1 MTSLIPRGA
10 GSLSTGHQAPDGFS
24 RTESKELARLQNR
37 ELTRGLVTATN
48 LQAKGFVT
56 MVGVQLVGTLSREAE
71 FQHGGDP
78 RVAERVN
85 LLVDQFTMAAANE
98 IGRM

>member
-1 MTSLIPRGA
+1 MTSLIPRSS
-10 GSLSTGHQAPDGFS
+10 GSLSTGFQAPDGFS
-24 RTESKELARLQNR
+24 RAETKTLSVLQNR

-48 LQAKGFVT
+48 LQAKGFAT
-56 MVGVQLVGTLSREAE
+56 MVATQLVGSLSREAN
-71 FQHGGDP
+71 FQAGGDP

-85 LLVDQFTMAAANE
+85 LLVDQFTMSAANE